1 MIADVLERSKEDSIL
16 LDESVEEQRQ
26 DSSQKVSSVFAV
38 STWVINWGA
47 YGCPLPFIYTPIDMT
62 PKLPKKTDPLTPE
75 EMVEAAD
82 MFMERYNIIKD
93 RMNGL
98 AKPEDIL
105 KVMENVAKLGHKLR
119 ADKAEE
125 KRLERFGF
133 VKKAELDAIDKSLE
147 KLSLWFIW

>member
-1 MIADVLERSKEDSIL
+1 
-16 LDESVEEQRQ
+16 
-26 DSSQKVSSVFAV
+26 
-38 STWVINWGA
+38 
-47 YGCPLPFIYTPIDMT
+47 MT
-62 PKLPKKTDPLTPE
+62 PKLPKKTDPLSPE

-82 MFMERYNIIKD
+82 MCMERYNIIKD

-133 VKKAELDAIDKSLE
+133 VKNAELDAIDKALDKIS
-147 KLSLWFIW
+147 I

>member
-1 MIADVLERSKEDSIL
+1 
-16 LDESVEEQRQ
+16 
-26 DSSQKVSSVFAV
+26 
-38 STWVINWGA
+38 
-47 YGCPLPFIYTPIDMT
+47 MT
-62 PKLPKKTDPLTPE
+62 PKKPKKTDPLTTE
-75 EMVEAAD
+75 EMIEAAD

-133 VKKAELDAIDKSLE
+133 VKNAELDAIDQALE
-147 KLSLWFIW
+147 NISI

>member
-1 MIADVLERSKEDSIL
+1 
-16 LDESVEEQRQ
+16 
-26 DSSQKVSSVFAV
+26 
-38 STWVINWGA
+38 
-47 YGCPLPFIYTPIDMT
+47 MT

-75 EMVEAAD
+75 EMIEAAD
-82 MFMERYNIIKD
+82 MFMERYNIVKE

-133 VKKAELDAIDKSLE
+133 VKNAELDAIDKALDTISL
-147 KLSLWFIW
+147 

>member
-1 MIADVLERSKEDSIL
+1 
-16 LDESVEEQRQ
+16 
-26 DSSQKVSSVFAV
+26 
-38 STWVINWGA
+38 
-47 YGCPLPFIYTPIDMT
+47 MT

-75 EMVEAAD
+75 EMIEAAD

-133 VKKAELDAIDKSLE
+133 VKNAELDAIDQALE
-147 KLSLWFIW
+147 KISI

>member
-1 MIADVLERSKEDSIL
+1 
-16 LDESVEEQRQ
+16 
-26 DSSQKVSSVFAV
+26 
-38 STWVINWGA
+38 
-47 YGCPLPFIYTPIDMT
+47 MT
-62 PKLPKKTDPLTPE
+62 PKLPKKTDPLSPE
-75 EMVEAAD
+75 EMIEAAD

-133 VKKAELDAIDKSLE
+133 VKNAELDAIDKALDKVS
-147 KLSLWFIW
+147 I